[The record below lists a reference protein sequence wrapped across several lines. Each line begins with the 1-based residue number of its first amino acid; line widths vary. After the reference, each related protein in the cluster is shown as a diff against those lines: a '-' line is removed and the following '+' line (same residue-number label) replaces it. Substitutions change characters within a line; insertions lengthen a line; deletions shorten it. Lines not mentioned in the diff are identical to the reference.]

1 MSNWNIPSDSKLN
14 DIAVPVREAGIAPAP
29 YLRWIARELRALK
42 ERTPSQSRW
51 LVAWDKNMREPTPI
65 VAPASNSLE
74 RDEESRALPSEE
86 FISNCKHGV
95 AAILLCP
102 QCQPSQTKGAL
113 SLLQEIKVY
122 ECPTEIVRDGPTFI
136 SRMALAEYTHSNN
149 PETTQAALVIAQREV
164 NKWSHVIALLDLI
177 DVSKMET
184 SEAIEVMEARQSAIA
199 LIEQRVTFFKT
210 VAELCAPKAAS

>member
-1 MSNWNIPSDSKLN
+1 
-14 DIAVPVREAGIAPAP
+14 
-29 YLRWIARELRALK
+29 
-42 ERTPSQSRW
+42 
-51 LVAWDKNMREPTPI
+51 
-65 VAPASNSLE
+65 
-74 RDEESRALPSEE
+74 
-86 FISNCKHGV
+86 
-95 AAILLCP
+95 
-102 QCQPSQTKGAL
+102 
-113 SLLQEIKVY
+113 
-122 ECPTEIVRDGPTFI
+122 
-136 SRMALAEYTHSNN
+136 MALAEYTHSDN